1 MIRTLA
7 LAVAAAGLAAQS
19 TIDAT
24 KITLA
29 PPAAMVEIETGKLKG
44 DLVRLAVSPDGT
56 QFYLQ
61 AVERDSRGNV
71 AFRHYLLGP
80 GGGQPKGI
88 DQEPQW
94 AAAYWTAKAAQ
105 SAPGLS
111 SFKIAIDRQ
120 QKRVTSTST
129 PAGGDMA
136 KGGLSPGAGG
146 AGGGVGGTSVADAT
160 GAVQQSQ
167 YASVIT
173 MTLRGEVVGQFVN
186 APALPGTTFGWGPA
200 GSGLI
205 VFTSTDGRLVIMD
218 DQGRKQEIPGSKAAQ
233 MPGWSSDGARLVY
246 LERTGRK
253 RLTLK
258 VITVTLPRS

>member
-7 LAVAAAGLAAQS
+7 LGVAAAGLAAQS

-24 KITLA
+24 KIALS
-29 PPAAMVEIETGKLKG
+29 PPSAIVEIDTGKLKG
-44 DLVRLAVSPDGT
+44 DLVRLAISPDGT

-61 AVERDSRGNV
+61 TVERDSRGNV
-71 AFRHYLLGP
+71 VARHYLLGT
-80 GGGQPKGI
+80 GGEQPKGTG
-88 DQEPQW
+88 QEPRW
-94 AAAYWTAKAAQ
+94 AAEYWTGKAAQ

-111 SFKIAIDRQ
+111 SFKIAIDQQ

-136 KGGLSPGAGG
+136 KGGLGPGTGG
-146 AGGGVGGTSVADAT
+146 AGGGVGGTSVAEAT
-160 GAVQQSQ
+160 GAALQSQ

-173 MTLRGEVVGQFVN
+173 MTLKGEVVGQFVN

-205 VFTSTDGRLVIMD
+205 VFTSTEGRLVIMD

-233 MPGWSSDGARLVY
+233 IPGWTADGARLVY

-258 VITVTLPRS
+258 AITVTLPRS